1 MAIRMNLVVHKVKG
15 DLVEVWCVGSHWL
28 RPGHAHC
35 ALSMALESKFDPRTD
50 HSKGAIH
57 PHNCPLG
64 GGLLTLDLELL
75 TAICNKSTDRVALCW
90 RKRLLTENGQML
102 LEACQFFTQ
111 FRQTRSKTK
120 NDK

>member
-35 ALSMALESKFDPRTD
+35 ALAPPWRWRANSTRGRITLT
-50 HSKGAIH
+50 IH

-111 FRQTRSKTK
+111 FRQTRSKIK